1 MMAVTTDA
9 PAQSGFLAA
18 LDRAVSGVANFIVSI
33 SVSHHRARQ
42 LSALA
47 ELSDEALAK
56 KGLKREDLVRYVFRD
71 IYYV

>member
-1 MMAVTTDA
+1 MAVTTHI

-18 LDRAVSGVANFIVSI
+18 LDRAASAFANFIVSI
-33 SVSHHRARQ
+33 SVSHSRARQ
-42 LSALA
+42 LAALS

-71 IYYV
+71 VYYV